1 MTALEFQASLSPDGT
16 FKVPQDVVAQLE
28 NVSSF
33 RVVVLVPEGNEDA
46 DDEAWRRLGLTQFF
60 QGYAES
66 DSIYDDP

>member
-1 MTALEFQASLSPDGT
+1 MTAIEFQGSLTSDGT
-16 FKVPQDVVAQLE
+16 VKVPQDVVAQL
-28 NVSSF
+28 SSLASF
-33 RVVVLVPEGNEDA
+33 RVVVLVPEGSDE